1 MAQTLFRQSFLYD
14 SLNLDNEMPEKQV
27 QLPSGPT
34 IRVLKR
40 GVVEVIPYQ
49 VTKDTKSIVLS
60 AGIHGD
66 ETAPMELLD
75 KLVGDIIEK
84 RVTVNH
90 RCLFLYA
97 HLQATNQ
104 HTRFIDENLNRLF
117 DNKPHSKES
126 VETKIANEL
135 KETLTKFFEGTQEKQ
150 RWHLDLH
157 CAIRGSKHYTFAVSP
172 KVAKAQSRSR
182 ELIEFI
188 EKAKVE
194 AVLLSN
200 APAATFSWYSA
211 ECFCAQALTM
221 ELGKVS
227 PLGENDLS
235 LISGFDDALR
245 ALLSD
250 ELDRVDAVPLVTYR
264 VTQTIKRLTEDF
276 DFNFSD
282 DVENFTQ
289 FEHGQVLGH
298 DGEKLLFAKVEQEAI
313 VFPNKNV
320 ALGQRAAL
328 MVSPVETWYQDDQ
341 LVYD

>member
-14 SLNLDNEMPEKQV
+14 SLNLDNEVLEQQV
-27 QLPSGPT
+27 QLPAGPT
-34 IRVLKR
+34 IRLLKR

-49 VTKDTKSIVLS
+49 ATNDTKAIVLS

-75 KLVGDIIEK
+75 ALVNDIIEQK
-84 RVTVNH
+84 VTVKH
-90 RCLFLYA
+90 RCLFLYG
-97 HLQATNQ
+97 HPKATNQ
-104 HTRFIDENLNRLF
+104 HCRYIDENLNRLF
-117 DNKPHSKES
+117 DGKERPET
-126 VETKIANEL
+126 VETKIAEEL
-135 KETLTKFFEGTQEKQ
+135 KEMLTQFFNGTEEHQ

-172 KVAKAQSRSR
+172 KVAKAKSRSR
-182 ELIEFI
+182 ELIQFI
-188 EKAKVE
+188 EKAKIE
-194 AVLLSN
+194 SILLSN
-200 APAATFSWYSA
+200 APATTFSWFSA
-211 ECFCAQALTM
+211 EQFSAQALTL
-221 ELGKVS
+221 ELGKVA

-235 LISGFDDALR
+235 SISSFDKALR
-245 ALLSD
+245 GLLSD
-250 ELDRVDAVPLVTYR
+250 QMDELEASPVVTYR

-298 DGEKLLFAKVEQEAI
+298 DGEKLLFAKVDQEAI
-313 VFPNKNV
+313 VFPNKHV

-328 MVSPVETWYQDDQ
+328 MVSPVETWFQDDQ

>member
-1 MAQTLFRQSFLYD
+1 MVQPLFRQSFLYD
-14 SLNLDNEMPEKQV
+14 SLNLDNEMPDQQV
-27 QLPSGPT
+27 QLPAGPT

-40 GVVEVIPYQ
+40 GVVEVIPCQ
-49 VTKDTKSIVLS
+49 EATDTKAIVLS

-66 ETAPMELLD
+66 ETGPMELLD
-75 KLVGDIIEK
+75 NLVSDIVEGKVAIK
-84 RVTVNH
+84 H
-90 RCLFLYA
+90 RCLFILG
-97 HLQATNQ
+97 HPQATNQ
-104 HTRFIDENLNRLF
+104 HTRFIQENLNRLF
-117 DNKPHSKES
+117 DDKPHPES
-126 VETKIANEL
+126 VETSIADEL
-135 KETLTKFFEGTQEKQ
+135 KATVTQFFEGTIVES

-172 KVAKAQSRSR
+172 KVAKARSRSR
-182 ELIEFI
+182 ELIEFL
-188 EKAKVE
+188 EKAEIE
-194 AVLLSN
+194 AILLSN
-200 APAATFSWYSA
+200 SPASTFSWFSA
-211 ECFCAQALTM
+211 EQFSAQALTM

-227 PLGENDLS
+227 PLGENDLN
-235 LISGFDDALR
+235 LIASFDNALR
-245 ALLSD
+245 GLLVD
-250 ELDRVDAVPLVTYR
+250 ELEHLTSVPVTTYR

-298 DGEKLLFAKVEQEAI
+298 DGDKLLFAKVDHEAI